1 MFGNY
6 VQLDTT
12 ERQWFTEQGHDM
24 LITQVQRIQA
34 DDNGSDLIYLNHPV
48 KALMWGIEVGSNGT
62 ADSNTDK
69 VQLYV
74 NGTQYYNTPM
84 PLTYFSSVNPYYH
97 SEYCNSPGTDENV
110 CMFSFAMEANRHQ
123 PTGTL
128 NFSRVDN
135 AKLVWE
141 AVSSPIY
148 LYAVNYNIFRI
159 ESGLGGVRFS
169 N

>member
-1 MFGNY
+1 
-6 VQLDTT
+6 
-12 ERQWFTEQGHDM
+12 
-24 LITQVQRIQA
+24 
-34 DDNGSDLIYLNHPV
+34 
-48 KALMWGIEVGSNGT
+48 
-62 ADSNTDK
+62 
-69 VQLYV
+69 
-74 NGTQYYNTPM
+74 M

-97 SEYCNSPGTDENV
+97 SEYCNSPGIDENV

-141 AVSSPIY
+141 AASSPIY